1 MKDFF
6 VVVCC
11 FVLFS
16 GDILEFYFSFCIIVQ
31 DCQGLSESH
40 GFMYL
45 WDCILV
51 APVNLSLCYSKLRED
66 SVQVASEGTRVWVHT
81 YQRRGRSRRRLALEL
96 PQAARK
102 WREIDGKLTR
112 DIRQ

>member
-40 GFMYL
+40 GFMYS

-51 APVNLSLCYSKLRED
+51 APVNSSLCYNKLRED
-66 SVQVASEGTRVWVHT
+66 KVSRLLLKGRGYGSTRIKGGDAASG
-81 YQRRGRSRRRLALEL
+81 A
-96 PQAARK
+96 
-102 WREIDGKLTR
+102 
-112 DIRQ
+112 